1 MHSAGGSPAVARL
14 RPTFCAPTEI
24 ALEQSQAQVR
34 ELEEQNGLLQTDVR
48 NLRRIVS
55 DQQQVIDALEDR
67 ESYEKLHTE
76 WEQVVHEIDGQNKF
90 VATLQSLVEKQE
102 RQLLENKGI
111 ATELAAAKNELA
123 AFEKQVTGMRQ
134 EARAFAVQKEKDL
147 ENAHN
152 IWEERL
158 ERQKLL
164 EDAERDRMISQH
176 RAEIESKETQF
187 RSDLRNMEERLTSDT
202 SDIQRQLTSQ
212 LDAQI
217 DSIRKDADVRL
228 QNARQVEQRLQGE
241 LKESKAELENSSS
254 ELEKAS
260 NALSR
265 MSEELQAKTAA
276 QHSTATKLAEM
287 EQELHGLKWSQQSN
301 TSESE
306 KALRLMHDSLT
317 ALNNKY
323 EERGCTIQNLRAEK
337 IKLDESLIALSEKYE
352 ERGSIVQELR
362 AEKIQL
368 MEQAEAL
375 RKSTSGLT
383 VALKDIH
390 SKDDIVSEKNR
401 MLSEMEDSLQ
411 KSLMDRES
419 MKNERDLAQTQL
431 KQMHHQMC
439 QVVQDRTSQADLIR
453 TTLESQLAAMQEEF
467 RVDMEKLHEENS
479 RHMKEQ
485 KERTQQ
491 KIRAL
496 EQSTDDLQ
504 KDRKELV
511 EQLEVVV
518 KETLTD
524 DHLASLS
531 ADNRALR
538 LQVRHLQEA
547 IKPST
552 APGGHEALHAPDA
565 SVVGD
570 TNGTSSEPSGTTV
583 KLQIEELEEVVVA
596 QNQELKNVLKAMQE
610 LEAENSTLHEENRR
624 LSDSFDEMLQTE
636 KTWQRH
642 AIEWGK
648 EGDEM
653 KRRIQQLEEA
663 LMHAQKVPVLANS
676 SRDCTSSQVDSNVL
690 AHANNSLEALD
701 YEKARDAL
709 GLHSIMQG
717 DMKDHAEFEV
727 VKLVG

>member
-1 MHSAGGSPAVARL
+1 M
-14 RPTFCAPTEI
+14 
-24 ALEQSQAQVR
+24 R
-34 ELEEQNGLLQTDVR
+34 ELEEQTGLLQTDVR

-111 ATELAAAKNELA
+111 ATKLAAAQNELA

-164 EDAERDRMISQH
+164 EHAERDRMTSQH

-187 RSDLRNMEERLTSDT
+187 RLDLRNMEERLTSDT
-202 SDIQRQLTSQ
+202 TDIQQKLTSQ

-217 DSIRKDADVRL
+217 DSIRKDADGRL
-228 QNARQVEQRLQGE
+228 QKAREVEQRLQGE
-241 LKESKAELENSSS
+241 LKESKAELENLSS

-276 QHSTATKLAEM
+276 QHSTATKLAQM
-287 EQELHGLKWSQQSN
+287 EQELHGLKWSEQSN
-301 TSESE
+301 KSESE

-337 IKLDESLIALSEKYE
+337 IKLDESLTALNEKYA
-352 ERGSIVQELR
+352 ERDIIVQELR
-362 AEKIQL
+362 AEKTKL
-368 MEQAEAL
+368 TEQAEAL
-375 RKSTSGLT
+375 RKSASGLT
-383 VALKDIH
+383 VALKAIH
-390 SKDDIVSEKNR
+390 SNDDIVSEKNR
-401 MLSEMEDSLQ
+401 MLSEMEDSLR

-439 QVVQDRTSQADLIR
+439 QVVEDRTSQADLIR

-504 KDRKELV
+504 KDREELM

-524 DHLASLS
+524 DHLARLS
-531 ADNRALR
+531 ADNRSLR
-538 LQVRHLQEA
+538 LQVQLLQEA

-552 APGGHEALHAPDA
+552 APGSHQALQSPDA

-570 TNGTSSEPSGTTV
+570 TNSMSSEPPGTTV
-583 KLQIEELEEVVVA
+583 KLQMEELEEVVVA
-596 QNQELKNVLKAMQE
+596 QNQELKNVSKAMQE
-610 LEAENSTLHEENRR
+610 LQAENSTLHEENRK
-624 LSDSFDEMLQTE
+624 LSDSCDEILQTE

-648 EGDEM
+648 EGEEM

-663 LMHAQKVPVLANS
+663 LVHAQRVPVLADH
-676 SRDCTSSQVDSNVL
+676 SRDCTSSQVNSNDL
-690 AHANNSLEALD
+690 ADENNSVEALD

-709 GLHSIMQG
+709 GLQSIMQG
-717 DMKDHAEFEV
+717 DMRDHAESDV